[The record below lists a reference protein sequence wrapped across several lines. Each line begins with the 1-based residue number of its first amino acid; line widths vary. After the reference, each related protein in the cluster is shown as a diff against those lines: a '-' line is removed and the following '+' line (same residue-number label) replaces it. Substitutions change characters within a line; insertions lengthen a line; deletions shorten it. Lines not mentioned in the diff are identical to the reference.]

1 MSESFTSYLRD
12 LFSELGPV
20 ALRKMFGGQGLY
32 HDGLIIG
39 LVIGEELYLKT
50 DAATV
55 AAFEQAGGHPFVYQG
70 KGKPVTMS
78 YWLPPAEAMESAQ
91 SMRPWARL
99 AYEASVRKN
108 AEKKPAG
115 KKPAKKA
122 ATKKMSANKYSAKN
136 APVSKRRA

>member
-20 ALRKMFGGQGLY
+20 VLRKMFGGQGLY

-39 LVIGEELYLKT
+39 LVIGDELYLKT

-55 AAFEQAGGHPFVYQG
+55 GAFEQAGGHPFVYQG

-91 SMRPWARL
+91 AMHPWAKL
-99 AYEASVRKN
+99 AYEAAVRKN
-108 AEKKPAG
+108 SEKKPVS
-115 KKPAKKA
+115 KKPAKKTTA
-122 ATKKMSANKYSAKN
+122 KKTT
-136 APVSKRRA
+136 APKRKS

>member
-20 ALRKMFGGQGLY
+20 VLRKMFGGQGLY

-50 DAATV
+50 DAVTV
-55 AAFEQAGGHPFVYQG
+55 GAFEQAGGHPFVYQG

-91 SMRPWARL
+91 AMRPWAKL
-99 AYEASVRKN
+99 AYEAAVRKN
-108 AEKKPAG
+108 SEKKPAS
-115 KKPAKKA
+115 KKSAKKTTTKKA
-122 ATKKMSANKYSAKN
+122 A
-136 APVSKRRA
+136 APKRKG

>member
-20 ALRKMFGGQGLY
+20 VLRKMFGGQGLY

-39 LVIGEELYLKT
+39 LVIGEELFLKT

-55 AAFEQAGGHPFVYQG
+55 GAFEQAGGHPFVYQG

-78 YWLPPAEAMESAQ
+78 YWLPPAEAMESSQA
-91 SMRPWARL
+91 MHPWARL
-99 AYEASVRKN
+99 AYEAAVRKN
-108 AEKKPAG
+108 SEKKPVKKKPVKDPSVKKIPARKRIAG
-115 KKPAKKA
+115 KR
-122 ATKKMSANKYSAKN
+122 KN
-136 APVSKRRA
+136 

>member
-20 ALRKMFGGQGLY
+20 VLRKMFGGQGLY

-50 DAATV
+50 DAASV
-55 AAFEQAGGHPFVYQG
+55 GAFEQAGGHPFVYQG

-91 SMRPWARL
+91 AMRPWAKL
-99 AYEASVRKN
+99 AYEAAVRKN
-108 AEKKPAG
+108 SEKKPAS
-115 KKPAKKA
+115 KKPAKKTIAKKA
-122 ATKKMSANKYSAKN
+122 A
-136 APVSKRRA
+136 APKRKG

>member
-20 ALRKMFGGQGLY
+20 TLRKMFGGQGLY

-39 LVIGEELYLKT
+39 LVIGDELYLKT
-50 DAATV
+50 DAV
-55 AAFEQAGGHPFVYQG
+55 SVDAFEQAGGHPFVYQG
-70 KGKPVTMS
+70 KGKPLTMS

-91 SMRPWARL
+91 AMRPWAKL

-108 AEKKPAG
+108 SEKKPV
-115 KKPAKKA
+115 KKA
-122 ATKKMSANKYSAKN
+122 VKKRKTG
-136 APVSKRRA
+136 

>member
-20 ALRKMFGGQGLY
+20 VLRKMFGGQGLY

-39 LVIGEELYLKT
+39 LVVGEELFLKT

-78 YWLPPAEAMESAQ
+78 YWLPPAEAMESSQA
-91 SMRPWARL
+91 MRPWAKL
-99 AYEASVRKN
+99 AYEAAVRKN
-108 AEKKPAG
+108 SEKKPLA
-115 KKPAKKA
+115 KKSAKTPAKK
-122 ATKKMSANKYSAKN
+122 TEKKARKS
-136 APVSKRRA
+136 

>member
-39 LVIGEELYLKT
+39 LVIGDELFLKT

-55 AAFEQAGGHPFVYQG
+55 EAFEQAGGHPFVYQG

-91 SMRPWARL
+91 AMRPWARL
-99 AYEASVRKN
+99 AYEAAVRKN
-108 AEKKPAG
+108 FEKKPL
-115 KKPAKKA
+115 KKAAKKGAKKA
-122 ATKKMSANKYSAKN
+122 AKKAE
-136 APVSKRRA
+136 

>member
-20 ALRKMFGGQGLY
+20 VLRKMFGGQGLY

-55 AAFEQAGGHPFVYQG
+55 PAFAQAGGHPFVYQG

-91 SMRPWARL
+91 AMRPWAKL
-99 AYEASVRKN
+99 AYEAAVRRDS
-108 AEKKPAG
+108 G
-115 KKPAKKA
+115 KKPVSKKPTKKTAAKKTVA
-122 ATKKMSANKYSAKN
+122 KKFPAKN
-136 APVSKRRA
+136 TSASKRS

>member
-20 ALRKMFGGQGLY
+20 ILRKMFGGQGLY

-55 AAFEQAGGHPFVYQG
+55 GSFEQAGGHPFVYQG

-78 YWLPPAEAMESAQ
+78 YWLPPAEAMESSQA
-91 SMRPWARL
+91 MRPWAKL
-99 AYEASVRKN
+99 AYEAAVRKN
-108 AEKKPAG
+108 SEKKPVS
-115 KKPAKKA
+115 KKPAKKTTAKKA
-122 ATKKMSANKYSAKN
+122 A
-136 APVSKRRA
+136 APKRKS

>member
-20 ALRKMFGGQGLY
+20 VLRKMFGGQGLY

-39 LVIGEELYLKT
+39 LVIGDELFLKT

-55 AAFEQAGGHPFVYQG
+55 AAFEQAGGHPCVYQG

-78 YWLPPAEAMESAQ
+78 YWLPPAEAMESSQA
-91 SMRPWARL
+91 MRPWAKL
-99 AYEASVRKN
+99 AYEAAVRKN
-108 AEKKPAG
+108 SE
-115 KKPAKKA
+115 KKPAKKVA
-122 ATKKMSANKYSAKN
+122 KKVVKNVGKKAK
-136 APVSKRRA
+136 

>member
-1 MSESFTSYLRD
+1 MVAGMSESFTSYLRD

-39 LVIGEELYLKT
+39 LVIGEELFLKT

-55 AAFEQAGGHPFVYQG
+55 GAFEQAGGHPFVYRG

-91 SMRPWARL
+91 AMRPWAKL
-99 AYEASVRKN
+99 AYETEVRKN
-108 AEKKPAG
+108 AEKKPVKKVG
-115 KKPAKKA
+115 KKVKKA
-122 ATKKMSANKYSAKN
+122 
-136 APVSKRRA
+136 R

>member
-20 ALRKMFGGQGLY
+20 TLRKMFGGQGLY

-39 LVIGEELYLKT
+39 LVIGDELFLKT

-55 AAFEQAGGHPFVYQG
+55 EAFEQAGGHPFVYQG

-78 YWLPPAEAMESAQ
+78 YWLPPAEAMESSQA
-91 SMRPWARL
+91 MRPWARL
-99 AYEASVRKN
+99 AYEAAVRKN
-108 AEKKPAG
+108 SEKKPL
-115 KKPAKKA
+115 KKAAKKGAKKTAKKA
-122 ATKKMSANKYSAKN
+122 E
-136 APVSKRRA
+136 

>member
-20 ALRKMFGGQGLY
+20 VLRKMFGGQGLY

-55 AAFEQAGGHPFVYQG
+55 GAFEQAGGQPFVYQG

-91 SMRPWARL
+91 AMRPWAKL
-99 AYEASVRKN
+99 AYEAAVRKN
-108 AEKKPAG
+108 SEKKPMS
-115 KKPAKKA
+115 KKPAKKTTA
-122 ATKKMSANKYSAKN
+122 KKTT
-136 APVSKRRA
+136 APKRKS

>member
-1 MSESFTSYLRD
+1 MSESFTSYLGD

-55 AAFEQAGGHPFVYQG
+55 GAFEQAGGHPFVYQG
-70 KGKPVTMS
+70 KGKPVTTS

-91 SMRPWARL
+91 AMHPWAKL
-99 AYEASVRKN
+99 AYEAAVRKN
-108 AEKKPAG
+108 SEKKPVS
-115 KKPAKKA
+115 KKPAKKTTA
-122 ATKKMSANKYSAKN
+122 KKTT
-136 APVSKRRA
+136 APKRKS

>member
-1 MSESFTSYLRD
+1 MSESFSSYLRD

-20 ALRKMFGGQGLY
+20 TLRKMFGGQGLY

-39 LVIGEELYLKT
+39 LVIGEELFLKT

-55 AAFEQAGGHPFVYQG
+55 EAFEQAGGYPFVYRG

-78 YWLPPAEAMESAQ
+78 YWLPPAEAMESSQA
-91 SMRPWARL
+91 MRPWARL

-108 AEKKPAG
+108 SEKKPTKKRVAG
-115 KKPAKKA
+115 KPK
-122 ATKKMSANKYSAKN
+122 S
-136 APVSKRRA
+136 

>member
-20 ALRKMFGGQGLY
+20 LLRKMFGGQGLY

-39 LVIGEELYLKT
+39 LVIGEELFLKT
-50 DAATV
+50 DAVTV

-78 YWLPPAEAMESAQ
+78 YWLPPAEAMESSQA
-91 SMRPWARL
+91 MRPWAKL
-99 AYEASVRKN
+99 AYEAAVRKN
-108 AEKKPAG
+108 SEKKPVG
-115 KKPAKKA
+115 KKVAKKA
-122 ATKKMSANKYSAKN
+122 SVKKTSAGKGTTGKRKN
-136 APVSKRRA
+136 

>member
-1 MSESFTSYLRD
+1 MSDSFTSYLRD

-20 ALRKMFGGQGLY
+20 TLRKMFGGQGLY

-39 LVIGEELYLKT
+39 LVIGDELYLKT
-50 DAATV
+50 DAVSV

-70 KGKPVTMS
+70 KGKPVSMS

-91 SMRPWARL
+91 AMRPWARL

-108 AEKKPAG
+108 SE
-115 KKPAKKA
+115 KKPAKKVA
-122 ATKKMSANKYSAKN
+122 KKWKN
-136 APVSKRRA
+136 S